1 MWYTWSCTPPPTQSK
16 SWLIVY
22 LCCNVKL
29 SKLVPSKPRK
39 GSSKHIS
46 LNWGFSQNIQSII
59 PGRVFCSVLSVSD
72 KNHLR
77 LLASNRRLK
86 LAVFR
91 YLASHHD
98 QQNIHRGL
106 QLHSKNYCVAYTQ
119 KQALQS
125 VVVNYTCLCV
135 QLLFYFWPVSN
146 SCKGELRKHGWGDSP
161 VGRLTFL
168 PTSRQSVWNVGG
180 GVTTWGRISIWGVA

>member
-1 MWYTWSCTPPPTQSK
+1 M
-16 SWLIVY
+16 
-22 LCCNVKL
+22 
-29 SKLVPSKPRK
+29 SKLVPSKLRK
-39 GSSKHIS
+39 GSSKHNSI
-46 LNWGFSQNIQSII
+46 NWGFSQNIQSII
-59 PGRVFCSVLSVSD
+59 PGTVQYIALYFLYQTKTIWDFWPLTDDWNWQFSVIW
-72 KNHLR
+72 LR
-77 LLASNRRLK
+77 TTTNRTFTEDFSYIQK
-86 LAVFR
+86 II
-91 YLASHHD
+91 ASH
-98 QQNIHRGL
+98 N
-106 QLHSKNYCVAYTQ
+106 TQ